1 MQVVINASLMDSSPT
16 GLGVYSQNILHE
28 LVTLLRIHD
37 RTTVYTSHPGAFSER
52 IPNNVVIN
60 GTAASLQPKFGKRA
74 GFARFFWN
82 QLVFPFK
89 LQQQDLVYC
98 PTHHGYLCGPSKQV
112 VTIHDLLAIKFP
124 TQYRLQYYY
133 FKYFLPL
140 LLRNAAAVIADSENT
155 RRDVHSYYRIPLEK
169 IHVVY
174 SAIAQDFKPAGR
186 DALQRVREIY
196 GLSEFV
202 FIIGASY
209 PHKNIS
215 RAIKAFA
222 QLRGKVPRAE
232 LVVAGGR
239 KEYLKVLEQE
249 ARDLDIEGVK
259 FLGYVPQQDIPLL
272 YSAAYALLYPSL
284 YEGFGLPPLEAM
296 ACGCPVIVSN
306 TSSLPEICGDA
317 AYYVDPYS
325 IESIAEGL
333 FRVVSNEKIR
343 EALRQKG
350 MEQAKRFSWKK
361 AAEGVYGVLDSVHR
375 SSLRMP

>member
-1 MQVVINASLMDSSPT
+1 MQVTINASLLDETPS
-16 GLGVYSQNILHE
+16 GLGVYTENVLGE
-28 LVTLLRIHD
+28 LSKLISPRDTVIIYTSYSKNLEGRVPENTVFGRVPSLLR
-37 RTTVYTSHPGAFSER
+37 
-52 IPNNVVIN
+52 
-60 GTAASLQPKFGKRA
+60 PKFGKRA
-74 GFARFFWN
+74 GLARFFWN
-82 QLVFPFK
+82 QLIFPLK
-89 LQQQDLVYC
+89 LHAQEVVYA
-98 PTHHGYLCGPSKQV
+98 PTHHGFLWGHSKQV
-112 VTIHDLLAIKFP
+112 ITVHDLLPIKFP

-140 LLRNAAAVIADSENT
+140 LLRKAAAVIADSENT
-155 RRDVHSYYRIPLEK
+155 RRDVHSYYRVPLNK

-186 DALQRVREIY
+186 DALQRVREVY

-222 QLRGKVPRAE
+222 QLRGKVPHVE

-239 KEYLKVLEQE
+239 REYLKVLEQE
-249 ARDLDIEGVK
+249 ARDLNIGGIK
-259 FLGYVPQQDIPLL
+259 FLGYAPQQDIPLL

-325 IESIAEGL
+325 IENIAEGL
-333 FRVVSNEKIR
+333 FRVVSDEKIR

-350 MEQAKRFSWKK
+350 LERAKKFSWKK
-361 AAEGVYGVLDSVHR
+361 SAEGVYGVLDSVHR
-375 SSLRMP
+375 DSLRIP